1 MDGVFDGTNALSD
14 ANKGIIHSSFSSNSN
29 WPYDWS
35 SFVVDNTPTVASL
48 LEIAAQ
54 GGSGATEKTVSSDE
68 TFDTDATEI
77 FYFTSFT
84 VESGQTLR
92 ATGTNP
98 LVIVADTIDVHGTID
113 VSGANGQNASDIPRR
128 FEEVSADDL
137 VWTASNY
144 LVPENRTIIRLEAG
158 VSP

>member
-1 MDGVFDGTNALSD
+1 MAALFRDTPFNQDISTWDVSNVTNMDGVFDGTNALSN

-54 GGSGATEKTVSSDE
+54 GGSGATAKTVSSDE
-68 TFDTDATEI
+68 PFDPDASEI

-92 ATGTNP
+92 ARHEP
-98 LVIVADTIDVHGTID
+98 LGDWCRHD
-113 VSGANGQNASDIPRR
+113 
-128 FEEVSADDL
+128 
-137 VWTASNY
+137 
-144 LVPENRTIIRLEAG
+144 
-158 VSP
+158 